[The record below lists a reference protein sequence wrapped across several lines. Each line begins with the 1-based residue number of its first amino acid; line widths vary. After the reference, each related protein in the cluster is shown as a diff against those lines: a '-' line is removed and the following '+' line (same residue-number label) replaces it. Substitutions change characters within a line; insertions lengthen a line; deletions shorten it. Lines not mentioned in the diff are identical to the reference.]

1 MEKRPSRQDFIV
13 PPKGVSVTSMVIGV
27 ALCGLAGF
35 AVVWLAGLGR
45 TVPAIQS
52 PIPSAAANSLV
63 PSPEQEVL
71 PAVALQPAA
80 EVQQSRFSSGS

>member
-1 MEKRPSRQDFIV
+1 MEKRPSRQDFVV
-13 PPKGVSVTSMVIGV
+13 PPKGVSLTSMVIGA

-71 PAVALQPAA
+71 PAVT
-80 EVQQSRFSSGS
+80 FHFFIG